1 MYTRESCQL
10 GYQQRFL
17 WNIEG
22 YIEEDRKVPGFTCP
36 LVMSP
41 TSRRVS
47 PHKCYWLHKKIEEVS
62 RSTIRKNVPLK
73 WNKGFMYRPEEFVT
87 RKSKRLLGLSANY
100 GEVESKDNENYVDYF
115 RTEYEQRIDIDV
127 PK

>member
-1 MYTRESCQL
+1 
-10 GYQQRFL
+10 
-17 WNIEG
+17 
-22 YIEEDRKVPGFTCP
+22 
-36 LVMSP
+36 
-41 TSRRVS
+41 
-47 PHKCYWLHKKIEEVS
+47 LHKKIEEVS